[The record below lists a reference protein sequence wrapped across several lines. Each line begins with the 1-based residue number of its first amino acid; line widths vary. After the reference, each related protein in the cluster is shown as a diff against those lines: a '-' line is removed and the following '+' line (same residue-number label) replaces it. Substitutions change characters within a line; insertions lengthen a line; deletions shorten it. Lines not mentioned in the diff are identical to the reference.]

1 MRRATNLSLLLRLHP
16 LAALFALLVAL
27 FVVGCGTA
35 ASADKSGTAETAGM
49 QSRSQTTQA
58 GAMPYAEEAPVA
70 QAAPTPPMAP
80 GMPGSVPP
88 SRADTP
94 SGGGGLGGAGAA
106 LAEQAGREPLLVYTA
121 HLTMAVFDAKKALD
135 TMEDLTRKS
144 EGYLVRRDD
153 LTITVRVPS
162 KRFQA
167 SLDEMMRL
175 GDVLHRRVDVRDVT
189 EEYTDIVVRL
199 RNAEAMRKRLE
210 ELLARAENVK
220 HALEVER
227 ELERVAGEIERMKG
241 RLKLLGELVSFSTI
255 TVEFRPRTS
264 DHVESSVKLPF
275 PWLERLGLGDLL
287 RL

>member
-1 MRRATNLSLLLRLHP
+1 MRLSLLLRLHP
-16 LAALFALLVAL
+16 LAALLVAW
-27 FVVGCGTA
+27 FVMGCGGAATA
-35 ASADKSGTAETAGM
+35 NESRTADRAGTKSLGHTV
-49 QSRSQTTQA
+49 QA

-70 QAAPTPPMAP
+70 QAAPAPPMAP
-80 GMPGSVPP
+80 GIPGGGPP
-88 SRADTP
+88 SRADTQP
-94 SGGGGLGGAGAA
+94 GGGGLAGTGAA

-121 HLTMAVFDAKKALD
+121 HLTMAVFDTKKALD
-135 TMEDLTRKS
+135 AMEDLTRKS

-162 KRFQA
+162 KRFQG

-189 EEYTDIVVRL
+189 EEYTDLVVRL

-210 ELLARAENVK
+210 ELLARADNVTQ
-220 HALEVER
+220 ALEVER

-255 TVEFRPRTS
+255 TVEFRPRAT
-264 DHVESSVKLPF
+264 DHVESTVKLPF